1 MEESSDSDSYYV
13 DLPSS
18 LTLSLPKH
26 MHLLTYDEL
35 CFGRYNFD
43 SFKMQ
48 VTLTLTLGPFG
59 YGLEVQSLSAKMTSV
74 MEEGDEDQME
84 DETELVRTLHGKD
97 RLGKYH
103 PIFFGR
109 IDHRFPFYFA
119 PNRQGFIKFKIEEP
133 FRRWTIMA
141 KPGKNSWERMKE
153 DAEDE
158 G

>member
-48 VTLTLTLGPFG
+48 VTPTLAPFV

-84 DETELVRTLHGKD
+84 DETELVRTLHGKNRIGSIIRSFSD
-97 RLGKYH
+97 GSIIGSLSISPPIGKGSSNSRSRSLSAAGPSWPNPGKQLGKDER
-103 PIFFGR
+103 GCG
-109 IDHRFPFYFA
+109 
-119 PNRQGFIKFKIEEP
+119 NR
-133 FRRWTIMA
+133 
-141 KPGKNSWERMKE
+141 
-153 DAEDE
+153 
-158 G
+158 

>member
-18 LTLSLPKH
+18 LTLGLPKH

-48 VTLTLTLGPFG
+48 VTPTLAPLVMGWKSNP
-59 YGLEVQSLSAKMTSV
+59 LSAKMTSV

-84 DETELVRTLHGKD
+84 DEAELVRTLHGKN
-97 RLGKYH
+97 RIGKYH
-103 PIFFGR
+103 SIFFGR

-141 KPGKNSWERMKE
+141 KPGKTVGK
-153 DAEDE
+153 

>member
-48 VTLTLTLGPFG
+48 VTPTLAPLVMGWKSNP
-59 YGLEVQSLSAKMTSV
+59 LSAKMTSV

-84 DETELVRTLHGKD
+84 DETELVRTLHGKN
-97 RLGKYH
+97 RIGKYH

-119 PNRQGFIKFKIEEP
+119 PQSARVRQIQDRGAFPPPDHHGQSREKQL
-133 FRRWTIMA
+133 
-141 KPGKNSWERMKE
+141 GKDER
-153 DAEDE
+153 
-158 G
+158 GCGR